1 MRALLVA
8 RAFSYYHARAFSER
22 AFVFVV
28 RHVLFFS
35 ACVLGFPLGFPSYI
49 VLRAFCSLVVVD
61 V

>member
-49 VLRAFCSLVVVD
+49 VFAGFAW
-61 V
+61 